1 MIDKRR
7 ELFAELRGVLLTQ
20 VDLVFR
26 AAHAE
31 PHGLIRRPAVK
42 IVF

>member
-1 MIDKRR
+1 MVDERR
-7 ELFAELRGVLLTQ
+7 ELPAELCGVLLAQ

-42 IVF
+42 IIF

>member
-1 MIDKRR
+1 VIDERR
-7 ELFAELRGVLLTQ
+7 QLSAELRGVLLTQ

-26 AAHAE
+26 TTHAE
-31 PHGLIRRPAVK
+31 PHGLIRRPAIK

>member
-1 MIDKRR
+1 VIDKRR

-26 AAHAE
+26 ATHAE
-31 PHGLIRRPAVK
+31 PHRLIRRPAIK